1 LATGC
6 ATRPIRIAE
15 GAAELSEPDVRI
27 AFHTPL
33 NSYDDGRISGDRRM
47 ARQLVAVLEGLGHVV
62 EPVLAARDFM
72 PTADAE
78 RLARH
83 REAADAHAEAMLA
96 GWRAGAPAPELWFTY
111 HNYYKAP
118 DLLGPEIVRHLDIP
132 YVVAEASDAERRASG
147 DWAEHTRIVRAGLA
161 AADLHLHFTDRDRQG
176 LEPWR
181 SRHTALLELPPFIA
195 FNSEP
200 PRHGGDAPV
209 PRLVTVAMMREGTKQ
224 NSYLALARILGR
236 VADRPWTL
244 SIIGDGR
251 KRAEIEQ
258 AFSGLPEGRIN
269 WLGALPHDR
278 VVAEMAAHDIFIWP
292 GVREAYGL
300 VYLEAQAVGLP
311 IVAFD
316 SGGVSATVR
325 SGETALLAQEG
336 DEAGLATALLQLLD
350 DGAMRKA
357 MGQAA
362 RRFALNERNPARAAL
377 ILERGLALA
386 LANHAARRH
395 AATAEPTA

>member
-1 LATGC
+1 M
-6 ATRPIRIAE
+6 
-15 GAAELSEPDVRI
+15 RI

-33 NSYDDGRISGDRRM
+33 NAYDDGRISGDRRM
-47 ARQLVAVLEGLGHVV
+47 ARQLVAALEGLGHVV
-62 EPVLAARDFM
+62 EPVCAARDFM

-78 RLARH
+78 RLERH
-83 REAADAHAEAMLA
+83 QGEAAALTTAMLA
-96 GWRAGAPAPELWFTY
+96 RWRCGAPAPELWFTY

-118 DLLGPEIVRHLDIP
+118 DLLGPEIVRHLGIP
-132 YVVAEASDAERRASG
+132 YVVAEASDAQRRASG
-147 DWAEHTRIVRAGLA
+147 DWAGHTRIVRAGLA
-161 AADLHLHFTDRDRQG
+161 AADLHLYFTDRDRQG

-181 SRHTALLELPPFIA
+181 SPHTALLELPPFIA
-195 FNSEP
+195 FAQEP
-200 PRHGGDAPV
+200 PRHAADAAV

-224 NSYLALARILGR
+224 NSYLTLARVLGH

-244 SIIGDGR
+244 TIIGDGR
-251 KRAEIEQ
+251 QRAEIER
-258 AFSGLPEGRIN
+258 AFAELPEGRIN
-269 WLGALPHDR
+269 WLGAIPHDR
-278 VVAEMAAHDIFIWP
+278 VVAEMAAHDVFIWP

-325 SGETALLAQEG
+325 SGATALLAQEG
-336 DEAGLATALLQLLD
+336 DEAGLAAALLRLLD
-350 DGAMRKA
+350 DGALRRT

-362 RRFALNERNPARAAL
+362 RRFALTERNPARAAL

-386 LANHAARRH
+386 VANRAARPH
-395 AATAEPTA
+395 PATAGPTS

>member
-1 LATGC
+1 M
-6 ATRPIRIAE
+6 
-15 GAAELSEPDVRI
+15 RI

-33 NSYDDGRISGDRRM
+33 NAFDDGRISGDRRM
-47 ARQLVAVLEGLGHVV
+47 AHQLVAVLEGLGHVV
-62 EPVLAARDFM
+62 EPVLAGRDFM

-83 REAADAHAEAMLA
+83 QSEAAAHAEAMLA
-96 GWRAGAPAPELWFTY
+96 RWRQGAAAPELWFTY

-118 DLLGPEIVRHLDIP
+118 DLLGPAIVGKLGIP

-147 DWAEHTRIVRAGLA
+147 DWAAHTRIVRAGLE

-181 SRHTALLELPPFIA
+181 SAHTALLELPPFIA
-195 FNSEP
+195 FRDEP
-200 PRHGGDAPV
+200 PRHAGDAPV

-224 NSYLALARILGR
+224 NSYLALARVLGQ

-244 SIIGDGR
+244 TVIGDGR
-251 KRAEIEQ
+251 QRAEIEG
-258 AFSGLPEGRIN
+258 AFAGLPEGRVS
-269 WLGALPHDR
+269 WLGAIPHDR
-278 VVAEMAAHDIFIWP
+278 VVAEMAAHDVFIWP

-325 SGETALLAQEG
+325 SGETALLAPEG
-336 DEAGLATALLQLLD
+336 DEAALAAALLNLLD
-350 DGAMRKA
+350 DKA
-357 MGQAA
+357 LRRTMGQAA
-362 RRFALNERNPARAAL
+362 RRFALNERSPEKAAL
-377 ILERGLALA
+377 TLERGLALA
-386 LANHAARRH
+386 VANRAARPHAAR
-395 AATAEPTA
+395 AEPGP

>member
-1 LATGC
+1 M
-6 ATRPIRIAE
+6 
-15 GAAELSEPDVRI
+15 RI

-33 NSYDDGRISGDRRM
+33 NAYDDGGISGDRRM

-62 EPVLAARDFM
+62 EPVRAGRDFM
-72 PTADAE
+72 PTSDAD

-83 REAADAHAEAMLA
+83 QGEAAALSEAMLA
-96 GWRAGAPAPELWFTY
+96 RWQTGEPPPELWFTY

-118 DLLGPEIVRHLDIP
+118 DLLGPGITERLGIP
-132 YVVAEASDAERRASG
+132 YVVAEASDAARRATG
-147 DWAEHTRIVRAGLA
+147 EWAQHTRIVRHGLA

-181 SRHTALLELPPFIA
+181 SRHTAILELPPFIA
-195 FNSEP
+195 FDAAP
-200 PRHGGDAPV
+200 PRQAGEAAV

-224 NSYLALARILGR
+224 NSYLTLARILAG

-244 SIIGDGR
+244 TIIGDGR

-258 AFSGLPEGRIN
+258 AFAGLPAGRVC
-269 WLGALPHDR
+269 WRGAIPHDR
-278 VVAEMAAHDIFIWP
+278 VVAEMAAHDLFIWP

-325 SGETALLAQEG
+325 SGETALLAPEG
-336 DEAGLATALLQLLD
+336 DEAALAAALRRLLD
-350 DGAMRKA
+350 DAELRRG
-357 MGQAA
+357 MGVRA
-362 RRFALNERNPARAAL
+362 RRFALEERNPAQAAA
-377 ILERGLALA
+377 ILKGGLALA
-386 LANHAARRH
+386 VANRTARSRS
-395 AATAEPTA
+395 AMEVTAS

>member
-1 LATGC
+1 
-6 ATRPIRIAE
+6 
-15 GAAELSEPDVRI
+15 VRI

-33 NSYDDGRISGDRRM
+33 NAYDDGRISGDRRM
-47 ARQLVAVLEGLGHVV
+47 ACQLVAVLEGLGHVV

-72 PTADAE
+72 PSADAG

-83 REAADAHAEAMLA
+83 QSGAARHVEAMLA
-96 GWRAGAPAPELWFTY
+96 RWRDGVPSPELWFTY

-118 DLLGPEIVRHLDIP
+118 DLLGPAIVEKLGIP
-132 YVVAEASDAERRASG
+132 YVVAEASDAQRRASG
-147 DWAEHTRIVRAGLA
+147 EWADHTRIVRAGLS

-181 SRHTALLELPPFIA
+181 SAHTALLELPPFIA
-195 FNSEP
+195 FDSEP
-200 PRHGGDAPV
+200 PRHAGDAAV

-224 NSYLALARILGR
+224 NSYLTLARVLGR

-244 SIIGDGR
+244 TIIGDGR
-251 KRAEIEQ
+251 KRSEIEQ
-258 AFSGLPEGRIN
+258 AFAGLPAGRVK
-269 WLGALPHDR
+269 WRGAIPHDR
-278 VVAEMAAHDIFIWP
+278 VVMEMAAHDVFIWP

-325 SGETALLAQEG
+325 GGETALLAPEG
-336 DEAGLATALLQLLD
+336 DEAALAGALQRLLD
-350 DGAMRKA
+350 DTALRA
-357 MGQAA
+357 TMGRAA
-362 RRFALNERNPARAAL
+362 RYFALTERNPAQAAA
-377 ILERGLALA
+377 ILARGLALA
-386 LANHAARRH
+386 VANRAARLRPVME
-395 AATAEPTA
+395 ASPP

>member
-1 LATGC
+1 M
-6 ATRPIRIAE
+6 
-15 GAAELSEPDVRI
+15 RI

-33 NSYDDGRISGDRRM
+33 NAYDDGGISGDRRM
-47 ARQLVAVLEGLGHVV
+47 ARQLVAVLRGLGHSV

-72 PTADAE
+72 PTSDAGL
-78 RLARH
+78 LARH
-83 REAADAHAEAMLA
+83 QVAATAHTEAMLA
-96 GWRAGAPAPELWFTY
+96 RWQGGAAAPELWFTY

-118 DLLGPEIVRHLDIP
+118 DLLGPAIAARLGIP
-132 YVVAEASDAERRASG
+132 YVVAEASDAQRRASG
-147 DWAEHTRIVRAGLA
+147 EWATHTRIVREGLA

-181 SRHTALLELPPFIA
+181 SAQTALVELPPFIA
-195 FNSEP
+195 FAAEP
-200 PRHGGDAPV
+200 QRPAGVTGA
-209 PRLVTVAMMREGTKQ
+209 PRLVTTAMMREGTKQ
-224 NSYLALARILGR
+224 NSYLSLARVLAH

-244 SIIGDGR
+244 TIIGDGR

-258 AFSGLPEGRIN
+258 AFAGLPAGRIQ
-269 WLGALPHDR
+269 WRGAIPHDS
-278 VVAEMAAHDIFIWP
+278 VVAQMAEHDIFIWP

-325 SGETALLAQEG
+325 RGETALLAPEG
-336 DEAGLATALLQLLD
+336 DEVALAAALSRLLD
-350 DGAMRKA
+350 DAALRGR
-357 MGQAA
+357 MGRAA
-362 RRFALNERNPARAAL
+362 RHFALGERNPAQAAT

-386 LANHAARRH
+386 VANRAARSKPMR
-395 AATAEPTA
+395 TETP

>member
-1 LATGC
+1 M
-6 ATRPIRIAE
+6 
-15 GAAELSEPDVRI
+15 RI

-47 ARQLVAVLEGLGHVV
+47 ARQLVAALEGLGHVV

-72 PTADAE
+72 PSADAE
-78 RLARH
+78 RLVHH
-83 REAADAHAEAMLA
+83 REMAATHAEAMRA
-96 GWRAGAPAPELWFTY
+96 RWRDGAPPPELWFTY
-111 HNYYKAP
+111 HNYYRAP
-118 DLLGPEIVRHLDIP
+118 DLLGPEIVDHLGIP

-161 AADLHLHFTDRDRQG
+161 ATDLHLYFTDRDRQG

-181 SRHTALLELPPFIA
+181 SRCTALLELPPFIA
-195 FNSEP
+195 FDREP
-200 PRHGGDAPV
+200 PRHAGDAPV

-224 NSYLALARILGR
+224 NSYLTLARILGR
-236 VADRPWTL
+236 VAERPWTL

-251 KRAEIEQ
+251 QRTEIEQ
-258 AFSGLPEGRIN
+258 AFSGLPEGRIS
-269 WLGALPHDR
+269 WLGAIPHDR
-278 VVAEMAAHDIFIWP
+278 VVAEMAAHDVFIWP

-325 SGETALLAQEG
+325 NGETALLAREG
-336 DEAGLATALLQLLD
+336 DEAGLAAALLRLLD

-362 RRFALNERNPARAAL
+362 RRFALTERNPAQAAC

-386 LANHAARRH
+386 VANRAARPH
-395 AATAEPTA
+395 AATTGPKA

>member
-1 LATGC
+1 M
-6 ATRPIRIAE
+6 
-15 GAAELSEPDVRI
+15 RI

-33 NSYDDGRISGDRRM
+33 NVYDDGAISGDRRM

-72 PTADAE
+72 PTAESD
-78 RLARH
+78 RLTRHQHAATAR
-83 REAADAHAEAMLA
+83 AEAMLA
-96 GWRAGAPAPELWFTY
+96 HWRDGAPPPELWFTY

-118 DLLGPEIVRHLDIP
+118 DLLGPAIVAQLRIP

-147 DWAEHTRIVRAGLA
+147 EWAAHTKIVRAGLS

-181 SRHTALLELPPFIA
+181 SAHTALLELPPFIA
-195 FNSEP
+195 FGNEP
-200 PRHGGDAPV
+200 VMHAGDAAV

-224 NSYLALARILGR
+224 NSYLSLARVLGR

-244 SIIGDGR
+244 TIIGDGR

-258 AFSGLPEGRIN
+258 AFA
-269 WLGALPHDR
+269 ALPSGRVHWRGAIPHDG
-278 VVAEMAAHDIFIWP
+278 VIAELAAHDVFIWP

-325 SGETALLAQEG
+325 SGETALLAPEG
-336 DEAGLATALLQLLD
+336 DEAALAAALRRLLD
-350 DGAMRKA
+350 DVALRST
-357 MGQAA
+357 MGTAA
-362 RRFALNERNPARAAL
+362 RSFALGERNPAQAAT
-377 ILERGLALA
+377 ILERGLAVA
-386 LANHAARRH
+386 VANRAARSRSPRVE
-395 AATAEPTA
+395 AR

>member
-1 LATGC
+1 M
-6 ATRPIRIAE
+6 
-15 GAAELSEPDVRI
+15 RI

-33 NSYDDGRISGDRRM
+33 NVYDDGAISGDRRM

-72 PTADAE
+72 PTAESD
-78 RLARH
+78 RLTRHQHAATAR
-83 REAADAHAEAMLA
+83 AEAMLA
-96 GWRAGAPAPELWFTY
+96 HWRDGAPPPELWFTY

-118 DLLGPEIVRHLDIP
+118 DLLGPAIVAQLRIP

-147 DWAEHTRIVRAGLA
+147 EWAAHTKIVRAGLS

-181 SRHTALLELPPFIA
+181 SAHTALLELPPFIA
-195 FNSEP
+195 FGNEP
-200 PRHGGDAPV
+200 VMHAGDAAV

-224 NSYLALARILGR
+224 NSYLSLARVLGR

-244 SIIGDGR
+244 TIIGDGR
-251 KRAEIEQ
+251 KRSEIEQ
-258 AFSGLPEGRIN
+258 AFGSLPAGRIQ
-269 WLGALPHDR
+269 WRGAMPHDR
-278 VVAEMAAHDIFIWP
+278 VVAEMTAHDIFIWP

-325 SGETALLAQEG
+325 SGETALLAPEG
-336 DEAGLATALLQLLD
+336 DEAALAAALRRLLD
-350 DGAMRKA
+350 DVALRST
-357 MGQAA
+357 MGTAA
-362 RRFALNERNPARAAL
+362 RRFALGERNPAQAAT
-377 ILERGLALA
+377 ILERGLAVA
-386 LANHAARRH
+386 VANRAARSRSPRVE
-395 AATAEPTA
+395 AR

>member
-1 LATGC
+1 M
-6 ATRPIRIAE
+6 
-15 GAAELSEPDVRI
+15 RI

-33 NSYDDGRISGDRRM
+33 NAYDDGRISGDRRM
-47 ARQLVAVLEGLGHVV
+47 ARQLVAALEGLGHVV
-62 EPVLAARDFM
+62 EPVSAARDFM

-78 RLARH
+78 QLARH
-83 REAADAHAEAMLA
+83 RDAAASQAEAMLA
-96 GWRAGAPAPELWFTY
+96 RWRTGAPAPELWFTY

-118 DLLGPEIVRHLDIP
+118 DLLGPAIVERLGIP
-132 YVVAEASDAERRASG
+132 YVVAEASDAQRRASG

-161 AADLHLHFTDRDRQG
+161 AADLHLYFTDRDRQG

-181 SRHTALLELPPFIA
+181 SPHTALLELPPFIA
-195 FNSEP
+195 FAQEP
-200 PRHGGDAPV
+200 PRHAGDAAV

-224 NSYLALARILGR
+224 NSYLALARVLGH
-236 VADRPWTL
+236 VADRPWSLT
-244 SIIGDGR
+244 IIGDGR
-251 KRAEIEQ
+251 QRAEIVQ
-258 AFSGLPEGRIN
+258 AFAGLPEGRIN
-269 WLGALPHDR
+269 WLGAVPHDR
-278 VVAEMAAHDIFIWP
+278 VVAEMAAHDVFIWP

-325 SGETALLAQEG
+325 GGETALLAPEG
-336 DEAGLATALLQLLD
+336 DEAALAAALLKLLD
-350 DGAMRKA
+350 DSALRGA

-362 RRFALNERNPARAAL
+362 RRFALTERNPARAAL

-386 LANHAARRH
+386 VANRAARPL
-395 AATAEPTA
+395 AATAEPAP